1 MTSAFCSFGDVPIDL
16 LSLMAIGH
24 FLGRQFRDAIH
35 LCSRAQPV
43 RYSSPSSR
51 KVPLS
56 PLYVLERRKGKISH
70 LNECLSAY
78 SGMLRIVSFLLS

>member
-24 FLGRQFRDAIH
+24 YFLGRQFRDAIH
-35 LCSRAQPV
+35 LCSRAQPL
-43 RYSSPSSR
+43 RYSLPSSR

-56 PLYVLERRKGKISH
+56 LRSGEKEGENLSSQR
-70 LNECLSAY
+70 LSAY
-78 SGMLRIVSFLLS
+78 SRMLRIESFLLS